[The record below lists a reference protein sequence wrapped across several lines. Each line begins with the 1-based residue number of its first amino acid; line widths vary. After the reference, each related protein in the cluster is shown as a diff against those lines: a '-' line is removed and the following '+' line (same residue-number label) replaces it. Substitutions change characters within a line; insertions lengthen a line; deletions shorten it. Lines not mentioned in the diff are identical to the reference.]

1 MVAQTRIIR
10 EWNIPSRSE
19 RDYVLLDLAAD
30 ILGGGKTSR
39 LYQRLVY
46 RDKLVDSVQAGASP
60 FELASQFE
68 VQADVKQGVDPA
80 KVEAA
85 IAVAKGPT
93 VQAHCLTCTGYSV
106 PAQSAGRTELPALLK
121 ALLAD

>member
-1 MVAQTRIIR
+1 MARAVAI
-10 EWNIPSRSE
+10 SRM
-19 RDYVLLDLAAD
+19 RATA
-30 ILGGGKTSR
+30 
-39 LYQRLVY
+39 Q
-46 RDKLVDSVQAGASP
+46 
-60 FELASQFE
+60 
-68 VQADVKQGVDPA
+68 
-80 KVEAA
+80 VEAA